1 MKSNKLKRINLTAAL
16 GVALLLT
23 FLLLLSWGLY
33 LVRDKLLRNANELGT
48 HLAQSYA
55 TEEENRMNVYRM
67 LLNLS
72 SIYINQ
78 QIDTGTS
85 PEELHQW
92 MAEFSDHIAQT
103 LDFTIIDPYAVID
116 GQIVAAVPRTREDNY
131 DYAGTQWYS
140 QALEADGEII
150 FTNAY
155 QDAITGKS
163 LITMAKKLHGENN
176 VLCFDI
182 LLENFHAHKNKASIP
197 DQSSYLLYD
206 GGGNLIYAT
215 SSRIDVD
222 SPQSQEYARK
232 LLQAIQDGNLQSY
245 SSSIRDLDGNQR
257 GVYYYL
263 MDNGWMSVITIPIQ
277 NILQDGWDEVVVIL
291 GVICAG
297 LLLSMA
303 WVLLYGYLR
312 DRKMLHIADTLQI
325 LGDTF
330 YAIYR
335 VDYKTGLYETI
346 KSSPD
351 VADSL
356 KKHGT
361 FDDLMEVM
369 EKFVE
374 PKTFQE
380 FRESFSPQ
388 NIQHL
393 VEEGIFEFG
402 GDYRRRFG
410 EEYRWV
416 SVRAIYNQGLDI
428 NEVILCFRDIHREKQ
443 IQLQQQQLLENAL
456 ATARQNAHKKSA
468 FFSNASHDMRTPLN
482 AIIGLAGLA
491 HNTDSAD
498 KKEEYV
504 QKIEQ
509 AGRQM
514 LTLVNDLL
522 DMSHI
527 EYSENTVLDY
537 SPMSLK
543 QCILDCAALFEDQAH
558 SQHKTFTVRTEP
570 EDLIVYCDQFRM
582 NQILNNLLSNAFK
595 YSLEGAEIT
604 LELKLTSRME
614 KMCKYQIV
622 VSDTGIG
629 MSEEFLERIFEP
641 FSRETSFSPIRV
653 SGTGLG
659 MPIVKSLVVQMSG
672 EITVESKLGK
682 GSVFTVTLPLQLADQ
697 QLADQQLP
705 DPQPVNPQLS
715 PEDLTGRR
723 ILVAEDNEINMEIVT
738 EYLSML
744 GAQVFP
750 AWNGREAVDVFST
763 LLPGSVDAIL
773 MDMQMPEMDGC
784 EACRAIRALDRPDA
798 QTVPII
804 AVTANAFAEDI
815 AKTTQAGMNAHV
827 SKPIDFGQ
835 LVQVLHQYFPS
846 A

>member
-1 MKSNKLKRINLTAAL
+1 MKSNKLKRMNLTAAL
-16 GVALLLT
+16 GLALLLA
-23 FLLLLSWGLY
+23 FVLLISWGLY

-55 TEEENRMNVYRM
+55 TEEENRMNMYRM
-67 LLNLS
+67 FLNLS

-78 QIDTGTS
+78 QIDTGAS
-85 PEELHQW
+85 DEELQQW
-92 MAEFSDHIAQT
+92 MAEFSDHIAQA
-103 LDFTIIDPYAVID
+103 LDVAIIDPYAVID
-116 GQIVAAVPRTREDNY
+116 GHIVAAVPWTGDEDY
-131 DYAGTQWYS
+131 DYASTEWYS
-140 QALEADGEII
+140 KALEADGQII

-155 QDAITGKS
+155 TDAITGKS
-163 LITMAKKLHGENN
+163 LVTLAKQLHGEGN

-182 LLENFHAHKNKASIP
+182 LLENFHVHKNKANIP
-197 DQSSYLLYD
+197 DQSSYFLYD
-206 GGGNLIYAT
+206 GNGNLIYTASSMDISSPAT
-215 SSRIDVD
+215 QD
-222 SPQSQEYARK
+222 YAQK
-232 LLQAIQDGNLQSY
+232 LLNAIKDGTLESY
-245 SSSIRDLDGNQR
+245 SSTIQDLDGNNC

-263 MDNGWMSVITIPIQ
+263 MDNGWLSVITIPIQ
-277 NILQDGWDEVVVIL
+277 NILQDGWDQVIVLL
-291 GVICAG
+291 GIICAG

-303 WVLLYGYLR
+303 VVLLYGFFR
-312 DRKMLHIADTLQI
+312 NRKMQHIADTLRI

-335 VDYKTGLYETI
+335 VNYETGVYETI

-351 VADSL
+351 AANSL
-356 KKHGT
+356 KKQGN
-361 FDDLMEVM
+361 FDELMEVM
-369 EKFVE
+369 EQFVE
-374 PKTFQE
+374 PKTFAE
-380 FRESFSPQ
+380 FKESFSPA
-388 NIQHL
+388 NIRKL
-393 VEEGIFEFG
+393 VQDGIYEFG

-416 SVRAIYNQGLDI
+416 SVRAIYNQGLGLH
-428 NEVILCFRDIHREKQ
+428 EVILCFRDIDREKQ
-443 IQLQQQQLLENAL
+443 IQMQQQLLLENAL

-491 HNTDSAD
+491 RSSDSPD
-498 KKEEYV
+498 KKEDYLN
-504 QKIEQ
+504 KIEQ

-527 EYSENTVLDY
+527 EYGEATVLDY
-537 SPMSLK
+537 SPMSIK
-543 QCILDCAALFEDQAH
+543 QCVLSCAALFEDQAH
-558 SQHKTFTVRTEP
+558 SQHKTLTIKADV
-570 EDLIVYCDQFRM
+570 EDLMVYCDQFRM
-582 NQILNNLLSNAFK
+582 SQILNNLLSNAFK
-595 YSLEGAEIT
+595 YSLEGAEVT
-604 LELKLTSRME
+604 LELKLTSRLE
-614 KMCKYQIV
+614 KMCRYQIV
-622 VSDTGIG
+622 VRDTGIG
-629 MSEEFLERIFEP
+629 MSKEFLERIFEP
-641 FSRETSFSPIRV
+641 FARETSFSPIQV

-672 EITVESKLGK
+672 EITVESKLGE

-697 QLADQQLP
+697 QPPA
-705 DPQPVNPQLS
+705 
-715 PEDLTGRR
+715 PETPAPSASDDLTDRR

-750 AWNGREAVDVFST
+750 AWNGREAVEVFST
-763 LLPGSVDAIL
+763 LDVGSVDAVL

-798 QTVPII
+798 KTVPII

-827 SKPIDFGQ
+827 SKPIDFGH
-835 LVQVLHQYFPS
+835 LVQLLHQYFS
-846 A
+846 QN